1 MELVLP
7 GMWAGGKTILGWVWL
22 WPDFR
27 RQKHTRVPQYK
38 MMSKEQATAKAMTE
52 LSEHSSVAMKLVP
65 PVFQSMGET
74 LELVPVCGLG

>member
-1 MELVLP
+1 
-7 GMWAGGKTILGWVWL
+7 
-22 WPDFR
+22 
-27 RQKHTRVPQYK
+27 

-74 LELVPVCGLG
+74 LELVPVCGLGQCDYFYISKIDPKNCDTTQNSFGK

>member
-1 MELVLP
+1 
-7 GMWAGGKTILGWVWL
+7 
-22 WPDFR
+22 
-27 RQKHTRVPQYK
+27 